1 MLLSSSERILTASHK
16 LDDHVG
22 EHFMRWLKPAIRHS
36 ISALLGS
43 ELRKDS
49 PESLEPVRQAML
61 DVLGQDGATANPQL
75 TRRLQYLY
83 DIQALWFARAE
94 LVAVLSS
101 LHGEV
106 KAVEAVRKLTPL
118 FEGRVSPALLESARS
133 HR

>member
-1 MLLSSSERILTASHK
+1 
-16 LDDHVG
+16 
-22 EHFMRWLKPAIRHS
+22 MRWLKPVIRHS